1 MSPEK
6 QGGILLFS
14 PRRESGPVTH
24 RIGSPSRGLVH
35 VAGGARIRNL
45 VLIRHGWRD
54 EGERVRTYE
63 DAWNRNFHLRHVAGH
78 TLAPRRAVLV
88 VRVLRQGRFARTV
101 ARTWPVAIE
110 ANFIHRFAE
119 LGVVLRAMH
128 VVAIEARH
136 STPVHH
142 ALHEVVPLHPIFMR
156 RAVGEMSK

>member
-24 RIGSPSRGLVH
+24 RIGGPSRGLVH

-45 VLIRHGWRD
+45 VLVSHGWRD

-63 DAWNRNFHLRHVAGH
+63 DAWNRDFHLRHVAGH
-78 TLAPRRAVLV
+78 TLAPRRAILV
-88 VRVLRQGRFARTV
+88 VRVLRQGCFARAV

-110 ANFIHRFAE
+110 ANFIHRLAQ
-119 LGVVLRAMH
+119 LGVILRAVH
-128 VVAIEARH
+128 IVAIEACDAA
-136 STPVHH
+136 PIHH
-142 ALHEVVPLHPIFMR
+142 TLH
-156 RAVGEMSK
+156 